1 MKTKELLL
9 KLSRRFPKRYAKMNH
24 DRVGLMSGKLPLEV
38 NKIVLCLDFDHEI
51 FDFVK
56 EVKPDLILTH
66 HPFIYGT
73 RARVLKYD
81 PVKRA
86 LVEKIEALGIPVYSM
101 HTNFDT
107 GIGGMNDAL
116 AEALGLVDVKVIEK
130 DPMMRGGRLPKPMKV
145 EEFAKYA
152 VKCFNVDYSLLINKG
167 KEIVES
173 VAIIGGVGSRRWSL
187 AKDEGYDIYISGDA
201 PHYIRRDVVLNDYNY
216 LDMPHEI
223 EKIFMPQMKK
233 LLLEIDPSLEVIT
246 VDHEKLPEVIMKCDN

>member
-9 KLSRRFPKRYAKMNH
+9 KLSKRFPKRYAKMNH
-24 DRVGLMSGKLPLEV
+24 DRVGLMSGKLPEEV
-38 NKIVLCLDFDHEI
+38 HKIFLCLDFDHEI
-51 FDFVK
+51 FDTVK
-56 EVKPDLILTH
+56 EEKPDLILTH

-73 RARVLKYD
+73 RAHVLKYD

-116 AEALGLVDVKVIEK
+116 ANALELTDIKVIEK
-130 DPMMRGGRLPKPMKV
+130 DIMMRGGKLPKPMKV

-152 VKCFNVDYSLLINKG
+152 TERFDVDYSLLIAKG
-167 KEIVES
+167 KPVVES
-173 VAIIGGVGSRRWSL
+173 VAIIGGGGSRRWSL

-201 PHYIRRDVVLNDYNY
+201 PHYVRRDIVLNDYNY

-233 LLLEIDPSLEVIT
+233 ILLELDPSLEVIT
-246 VDHEKLPEVIMKCDN
+246 VDHEKLPQVILK